1 MEIKTSRFGAL
12 ALETEDIITF
22 PSGLLGLESCREWV
36 LLADAHNDAL
46 GWLQCITRPEIALPV
61 VSPRRFLP
69 DYQVRVFRSEVA
81 PLELDDLNSA
91 QVLVVVGKNERSIT
105 FNLKAPLM
113 INVERRMGRQVIHNG
128 DQSVQ
133 FELLPEA
140 APLKKSA

>member
-1 MEIKTSRFGAL
+1 MEIKTSRFGV
-12 ALETEDIITF
+12 LELQADDVISF
-22 PSGLLGLESCREWV
+22 PAGLLGLESCREWV

-81 PLELDDLNSA
+81 PLELHDLHSA
-91 QVLVVVGKNERSIT
+91 QVLVIVGKNERSIT

-113 INVERRMGRQVIHNG
+113 INVERRLGRQVIHNG

-133 FELLPEA
+133 FELLPET
-140 APLKKSA
+140 APLRKSA

>member
-1 MEIKTSRFGAL
+1 MEIKTSRFGV
-12 ALETEDIITF
+12 LELQAEDVIHF
-22 PSGLLGLESCREWV
+22 PSGLLGLESCRDWV

-46 GWLQCITRPEIALPV
+46 GWLQSITRPEIALPV

-81 PLELDDLNSA
+81 PLALDDLHAA

-113 INVERRMGRQVIHNG
+113 INVERRLGRQVVHNG

-133 FELLPEA
+133 FELLSET
-140 APLKKSA
+140 APLRKSA

>member
-1 MEIKTSRFGAL
+1 MEIKTSRFGV
-12 ALETEDIITF
+12 LELEAEDVISF
-22 PSGLLGLESCREWV
+22 PSGLLGLESCRDWV

-81 PLELDDLNSA
+81 PLGLDDLHAA
-91 QVLVVVGKNERSIT
+91 QVLVIVGKNERSIT

-113 INVERRMGRQVIHNG
+113 INVERRLGRQVIHNG

-140 APLKKSA
+140 ALLRKSA